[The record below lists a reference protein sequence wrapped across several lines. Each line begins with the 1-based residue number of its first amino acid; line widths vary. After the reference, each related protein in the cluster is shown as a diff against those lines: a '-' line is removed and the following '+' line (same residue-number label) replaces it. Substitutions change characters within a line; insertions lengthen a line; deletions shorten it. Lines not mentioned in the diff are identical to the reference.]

1 MQPASSESVLDALME
16 TRDPSSQRALVG
28 DGPVSPEFLAAL
40 ASRIRECLRKD
51 PRQAQTLSETCL
63 LLARQSDGP
72 LGLAHAHRC
81 RAWVATSLRK
91 CAEAEPDYAEAAALF
106 EAAAE
111 PVELGR
117 TRIAQAENRI
127 YLGDYKGAQAHA
139 REAYRLLKA
148 HGEAGDLARVHIFA
162 GNLFNRLNR
171 YKEALSEYDEAR
183 SLLSSNDDPMILAA
197 VEMNRGSPLVEL
209 NRFGEALE
217 SLEAA
222 RKLCERHHISLWS
235 DILERNIA
243 RLYRSL
249 GRYSDALRSLN
260 RARARHRE
268 SGDIRRA
275 ALCDLACGEIYL
287 QLNMFRE
294 AGELAS
300 RARPTFEAHASHLE
314 AAGCLCVLGAARMGA
329 GDAGARECFL
339 EAIEVFREEG
349 NRVNVAS
356 MQLRLG
362 MLEQREGHYE
372 AAGELAR
379 QAGEGYDDAGL
390 MVLSVFA
397 QIGIARSLRS
407 RGLEEEAIA
416 RTEAA
421 LGTLAPY
428 DAPWVSYQCRDLLA
442 SLHAVRGEIES
453 AERLYRAAIADIES
467 LRGNLDLDEFRISF
481 GKDKYQVYE
490 RLAALRVRAGDLTE
504 AFRLIEQSKSRTL
517 IELLGKTT
525 GSVWRSGPRGPSA
538 EVREV
543 RQELNGLYSRM
554 SRAGTTV
561 GYVATDTLLRET
573 IREREQALMD
583 LLREASAQEP
593 WARLETTPVSEL
605 TDIQAM
611 LSEDETLIEYCALE
625 GRLGAFLI
633 DREGYEFFQD
643 LASTSE
649 VASALSGLQFQ
660 LSKFHLE
667 EDYLSQRQPQLL
679 ASARH
684 HLQSLHQMLIAPLSN
699 RIRTRSL
706 LIVPHGRV
714 HYVPFQALWDGTRYL
729 TDIHDIV
736 YGASSTVL
744 RICREREPRPSV
756 RDLLVLAVPDER
768 TPSILEE
775 AETLAGLVR
784 SAAVFVGASAT
795 IGVLAEQGGS
805 AGKLHIAAHGVFRS
819 DNPLFS
825 SLRLG
830 DGWLNMMDVFDLTL
844 GAELTT
850 LSACETGMSALY
862 GGDELVGLSQAFLSA
877 GTPSLVVSLWRVHDR
892 STTLFMERFYQ
903 GLLDGRSRPD
913 ALRRAAHRVREE
925 YPHPYYW
932 APFILLG
939 KS

>member
-1 MQPASSESVLDALME
+1 VQPASSESVLDALME
-16 TRDPSSQRALVG
+16 ARDPADQRALVG
-28 DGPVSPEFLAAL
+28 DGPVSADFIAAL
-40 ASRIRECLRKD
+40 AARVRECLRKD
-51 PRQAQTLSETCL
+51 PRQALTLSETCL
-63 LLARQSDGP
+63 FLARQSEGP

-81 RAWVATSLRK
+81 RAWVGTNLLK
-91 CAEAEPDYAEAAALF
+91 CADAEPDYREAAALF
-106 EAAAE
+106 EAAGEPAE
-111 PVELGR
+111 VGR

-127 YLGDYKGAQAHA
+127 YLGDYKGAQEHA
-139 REAYRLLKA
+139 REAYGLLKT
-148 HGEAGDLARVHIFA
+148 HGDAGDLARVHIFA

-171 YKEALSEYDEAR
+171 YKESLSEYDEAR
-183 SLLSSNDDPMILAA
+183 SLLAPQDDPTILAA

-209 NRFGEALE
+209 NRFAEALE

-243 RLYRSL
+243 RLYRSV

-268 SGDIRRA
+268 IDDIRGTA
-275 ALCDLACGEIYL
+275 VCDLACGEIYL

-294 AGELAS
+294 AADLAA
-300 RARPTFEAHASHLE
+300 RARPTFEAHASRLE
-314 AAGCLCVLGAARMGA
+314 AAQCLCVLGAARMGA
-329 GDAGARECFL
+329 GEAGARECFL
-339 EAIEVFREEG
+339 EAIETFREEG

-362 MLEQREGHYE
+362 MLEQREGNYE
-372 AAGELAR
+372 AAAELAR
-379 QAGEGYDDAGL
+379 RAAETYAAAGL
-390 MVLSVFA
+390 MVLGVFA
-397 QIGIARSLRS
+397 QLGVARSLRS
-407 RGLEEEAIA
+407 RGFGDEAIA
-416 RTEAA
+416 RIEGA
-421 LGTLAPY
+421 LETLAPY

-442 SLHAVRGEIES
+442 SLEEARGKVDS

-467 LRGNLDLDEFRISF
+467 LRGNLDLDEFRIAF

-490 RLAALRVRAGDLTE
+490 RLAALRVRAGDLGE

-525 GSVWRSGPRGPSA
+525 GSVWQSGPQGPSA
-538 EVREV
+538 AVRNLRE
-543 RQELNGLYSRM
+543 ELNGLYSRM
-554 SRAGTTV
+554 SRSGTTV
-561 GYVATDTLLRET
+561 GYVVTDSVLREK
-573 IREREQALMD
+573 IREKEQALLD
-583 LLREASAQEP
+583 LLREAASQEP

-605 TDIQAM
+605 TDIQLM
-611 LSEDETLIEYCALE
+611 LSTEETLIEYCVLE
-625 GRLGAFLI
+625 GRLGAFLV
-633 DREGYEFFQD
+633 DREGYEFFPD
-643 LASTSE
+643 LAQMSE
-649 VASALSGLQFQ
+649 VTSALSGLQFQ

-667 EDYLSQRQPQLL
+667 EDYLSERQPQLL
-679 ASARH
+679 ASTRH
-684 HLQSLHQMLIAPLSN
+684 HLENLHRILIAPLSR

-706 LIVPHGRV
+706 LIVPHGPV
-714 HYVPFQALWDGTRYL
+714 HYIPFQALWDGARYL
-729 TDIHDIV
+729 TDAHDIV
-736 YGASSTVL
+736 YGASATVL
-744 RICREREPRPSV
+744 RICRERAPRPAV
-756 RDLLVLAVPDER
+756 RDLVLAVPDER

-775 AETLAGLVR
+775 AQALAGLLP
-784 SAAVFVGASAT
+784 SAAVFVGSTAT
-795 IGVLAEQGGS
+795 TALLAEQGGS

-830 DGWLNMMDVFDLTL
+830 DGWLNMMDVFNLTL

-850 LSACETGMSALY
+850 LSACETGRGALY

-892 STTLFMERFYQ
+892 STTRFMEQFYQ

-913 ALRRAAHRVREE
+913 ALRRAGLRVREE

-932 APFILLG
+932 APFILMG

>member
-16 TRDPSSQRALVG
+16 TRDPARQRALVG
-28 DGPVSPEFLAAL
+28 DTPVSHEFIAAL
-40 ASRIRECLRKD
+40 ASRIRERLRQD
-51 PRQAQTLSETCL
+51 PRQAQILSETCL
-63 LLARQSDGP
+63 FLAGRSEGP

-81 RAWVATSLRK
+81 RAWVATNLLK
-91 CAEAEPDYAEAAALF
+91 CAEAEPDYQEAAALF
-106 EAAAE
+106 EAAGE
-111 PVELGR
+111 QVELGR

-127 YLGDYKGAQAHA
+127 YLGDYQGAQALA
-139 REAYRLLKA
+139 REAYGLLKA
-148 HGEAGDLARVHIFA
+148 RGEPGDLARVHIFA

-197 VEMNRGSPLVEL
+197 IEMNRGSPLVEL

-222 RKLCERHHISLWS
+222 RKLCERHRISLWS

-268 SGDIRRA
+268 SGDSRGV
-275 ALCDLACGEIYL
+275 ALCDLACGEVYL

-300 RARPTFEAHASHLE
+300 RARPTFEAHASRLE

-329 GDAGARECFL
+329 GEAGARECFL

-349 NRVNVAS
+349 NRVNLAS

-362 MLEQREGHYE
+362 MLEQKEGHYE

-379 QAGEGYDDAGL
+379 RAGEGYDAAGL
-390 MVLSVFA
+390 MVLGVFA

-407 RGLEEEAIA
+407 RGLGEEAIA

-421 LGTLAPY
+421 LETLAPY

-442 SLHAVRGEIES
+442 SLHAVRGEVAS
-453 AERLYRAAIADIES
+453 AERLYRAAIDDIES
-467 LRGNLDLDEFRISF
+467 LRGNLDLDEFRMSF

-490 RLAALRVRAGDLTE
+490 RLAALRVRAGDLAE

-525 GSVWRSGPRGPSA
+525 GSVWHSGPQGPSA
-538 EVREV
+538 AVRKLRE
-543 RQELNGLYSRM
+543 ELNGLYSRM

-561 GYVATDTLLRET
+561 GYVATDNGLREK

-583 LLREASAQEP
+583 LLREAAAQEP

-611 LSEDETLIEYCALE
+611 LSDDETLIEYCALE

-633 DREGYEFFQD
+633 DREGYQFFQD
-643 LASTSE
+643 LAQTSE
-649 VASALSGLQFQ
+649 AAAALSGLQFQ

-667 EDYLSQRQPQLL
+667 EDYLSQRQAQLL

-684 HLQSLHQMLIAPLSN
+684 HLQSLHQMLIAPLSS

-729 TDIHDIV
+729 TDSHDIV

-744 RICREREPRPSV
+744 RICRERAPRPSV
-756 RDLLVLAVPDER
+756 RDLVLAVPDER
-768 TPSILEE
+768 APSILEE
-775 AETLAGLVR
+775 AEALAGLLP
-784 SAAVFVGASAT
+784 SAAVFVGAAAT
-795 IGVLAEQGGS
+795 TGLLAEQGGS

-830 DGWLNMMDVFDLTL
+830 DGPLNMMDVFNLTL